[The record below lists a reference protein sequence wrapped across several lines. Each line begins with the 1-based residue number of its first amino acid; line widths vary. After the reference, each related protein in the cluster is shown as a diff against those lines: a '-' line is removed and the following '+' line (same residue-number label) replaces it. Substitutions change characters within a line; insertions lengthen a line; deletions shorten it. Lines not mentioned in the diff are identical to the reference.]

1 MVEMIKFG
9 AEWCGPCR
17 MMKPAIASIR
27 EKYATDAEV
36 NITDVD
42 VDDNSEMSKEYGVR
56 SIPMIVFLKD
66 NVVSEKKV
74 GVLSATEIERI
85 IENLKTAEVTLGDK
99 ITL

>member
-17 MMKPAIASIR
+17 MIKPAITSIQ
-27 EKYATDAEV
+27 EKYAEDAEV
-36 NITDVD
+36 KITDID

-56 SIPMIVFLKD
+56 SIPMFVFLKD

-74 GVLSATEIERI
+74 GVLPADEIERI
-85 IENLKTAEVTLGDK
+85 IESLKSAEVTLG
-99 ITL
+99 

>member
-17 MMKPAIASIR
+17 MMKPAITSIQ
-27 EKYATDAEV
+27 EKYAEDAEV
-36 NITDVD
+36 KITNID

-56 SIPMIVFLKD
+56 SIPMFVFLKD

-74 GVLSATEIERI
+74 GVLPADEIERI
-85 IENLKTAEVTLGDK
+85 IESLKSAEVTLG
-99 ITL
+99 